1 VIDLRA
7 LREAPEAVREA
18 LERRGDGAVAEALA
32 SIVTCDRRRRELVT
46 TADAKKAERNA
57 ASGEIARLK
66 QAGDDVA
73 AHTAALRALSRQIKE
88 LDEALR
94 AVEAELDER
103 LLRLPN
109 LPLPEVPA
117 GGAEHNRVVRE
128 WGTPRSFDFA
138 PKPHWQLGEGL
149 GILDLRAGALVTGSG
164 FPVLRGAGARLARAL
179 GAFML
184 DLHTREHGY
193 EEVQAP
199 YLVSRE
205 SMRMTG
211 QVPHLEGDMYRTT
224 DDLFLI
230 PTGEVPLTNLHRGEI
245 LAADRLPI
253 GYAGLTP
260 CFRREAGAA
269 GKDTRG
275 LTRVHQFDKVELVRF
290 CRPEDSPSE
299 HERLTGHAEAV
310 LRALE
315 LPYRVVLLAAGDLGF
330 ASAKTYDLEVWAPGM
345 AAWLEVS
352 SSSTFTD
359 FQARRGDVRYRPRPD
374 AKPEYVHTLNASG
387 LAFPRSLIALLET
400 YQEPDGSVRLPDPLA
415 AFMGADRLH
424 GPAAR

>member
-1 VIDLRA
+1 MIDLRA
-7 LREAPEAVREA
+7 LREAPEIVREA
-18 LERRGDGAVAEALA
+18 LNRRGNDALA
-32 SIVTCDRRRRELVT
+32 GELDAILACDRRRRELVT
-46 TADAKKAERNA
+46 TADAKKGERNT
-57 ASGEIARLK
+57 ASSEIARLK
-66 QAGDDVA
+66 QSGADLTSQ
-73 AHTAALRALSRQIKE
+73 TAALRALSREIKDH
-88 LDEALR
+88 DEALR
-94 AVEAELDER
+94 ALEAELEER
-103 LLRLPN
+103 LLRVPN
-109 LPLPEVPA
+109 LPLPEVPD
-117 GGAEHNRVVRE
+117 GGAERNQVVRE
-128 WGTPRSFDFA
+128 WGTRRSFDFP
-138 PKPHWQLGEGL
+138 PKPHWELGEAL
-149 GILDLRAGALVTGSG
+149 GILDLPSGALITGSG

-193 EEVQAP
+193 EEIQAP

-230 PTGEVPLTNLHRGEI
+230 PTGEVPLTNLHRGDI

-253 GYAGLTP
+253 GYVGLTP

-310 LRALE
+310 LQALG

-359 FQARRGDVRYRPRPD
+359 FQARRGGVRYRPRAD
-374 AKPEYVHTLNASG
+374 AKPEYLHTLNASG

-400 YQEPDGSVRLPDPLA
+400 YQQPDGSIRLPGPLA
-415 AFMGADRLH
+415 TFMGVERLH
-424 GPAAR
+424 GPAPR